1 MAQQKHGGKPSFK
14 SFASAT
20 GGGKKKERV
29 KRGVAKASKR
39 ARKKEKKDIQ
49 QNPLPF
55 ASGYCATRCGV
66 CISCKIAKGDE
77 DNKRRIEKSQR
88 SDGSFSYGWGRRFD

>member
-1 MAQQKHGGKPSFK
+1 MAQQKHGGKPNFQ

-29 KRGVAKASKR
+29 KKDVAKASKR

-77 DNKRRIEKSQR
+77 ENRRRIHGEPR
-88 SDGSFSYGWGRRFD
+88 IEMPRFRFW